1 MIPAGNNFRAAV
13 EAHDLDAMSA
23 CLAEDVEFFSP
34 VAFKPFVSKPV
45 VTALLGFVGETFEDF
60 VYVDDI
66 EQGNSHMLRF
76 SARVGD
82 KAVDGVDLLELDDD
96 GLIGRFSVM
105 IRPLS
110 AAHAMADA
118 MSARFEAAGGKPG
131 A

>member
-1 MIPAGNNFRAAV
+1 MGSGKDFRTAV
-13 EAHDLDAMSA
+13 EAHDLDGMSA
-23 CLAEDVEFFSP
+23 CLADDVEFFSP

-45 VTALLGFVGETFEDF
+45 VTALLGFVMDSFEEF

-66 EQGNSHMLRF
+66 EQGKSHMLRF

-82 KAVDGVDLLELDDD
+82 KAIDGVDLMEMDDA
-96 GLIGRFSVM
+96 GLINRFSVM

-118 MSARFEAAGGKPG
+118 MSERFEAAGGKPG
-131 A
+131 T

>member
-1 MIPAGNNFRAAV
+1 MTAGSDFRAAV
-13 EAHDLDAMSA
+13 EAHDLDGMSA

-45 VTALLGFVGETFEDF
+45 VTALLGFVMDTFEEF

-76 SARVGD
+76 NARVGE
-82 KAVDGVDLLELDDD
+82 KAIDGVDLMELDED
-96 GLIGRFSVM
+96 GLINRFSVM

-118 MSARFEAAGGKPG
+118 MAARFDAAGGKPG

>member
-1 MIPAGNNFRAAV
+1 MTAGSDFRAAV
-13 EAHDLDAMSA
+13 EAHDLDGMSA

-45 VTALLGFVGETFEDF
+45 VTALLGFVMDTFEEF

-66 EQGNSHMLRF
+66 EQGSSHMLRF
-76 SARVGD
+76 SARVGE
-82 KAVDGVDLLELDDD
+82 KAIDGVDLMELNED
-96 GLIGRFSVM
+96 GLIDRFSVM

-118 MSARFEAAGGKPG
+118 MAACFDAAGGKPG